1 MTIYLFLLK
10 VNLNRPCPFWPDDGA
25 CALKDCSVSACK
37 EVWVNLI
44 HFNQVHVH
52 VMAVTLLCCK

>member
-37 EVWVNLI
+37 EVWVIETFLNSY
-44 HFNQVHVH
+44 
-52 VMAVTLLCCK
+52 MYM